1 MKANTKHNHEEV
13 VEFLRPMDISRCHLD
28 KEIGSQQRQ
37 IREIVV
43 GK

>member
-13 VEFLRPMDISRCHLD
+13 VDFLRAMDISRCHLD
-28 KEIGSQQRQ
+28 KEIGLKQRQ
-37 IREIVV
+37 IREIVA